1 MLRQTRKFIEGISSE
16 EKKMHVFMLE
26 QDGSHDHCMLDNLS
40 RMQQVMFEW
49 LSTVFS

>member
-1 MLRQTRKFIEGISSE
+1 MS
-16 EKKMHVFMLE
+16 KKGGLGTARAPNTLE
-26 QDGSHDHCMLDNLS
+26 QDGSHDHCMLDNHS